1 MIEPQNSE
9 GTISREKLL
18 SDETFLHLFAIEDE
32 IQQTKEKQRLTELAD
47 KAKCKTQFNELYRK
61 WRKEYE
67 EYRRS
72 NDLGN
77 PKPKTT
83 NFSYPGLKTQLIC
96 EDYIA
101 DDYGIRYFN
110 GKFEEMLADEPIFP
124 LKLYVNVEKES
135 QKVTLVYK
143 THNEWKEITVA
154 RDVLCNTRK
163 MVNLGEYGVPV
174 NTGNAT
180 KLSQYFS
187 HLISRNS
194 DKLEPILCTDKL
206 GWIGEDFK
214 NFAPYTGKLELDK
227 DALSELSSTI
237 EPKGSYDVWLENMRE
252 HRAKRRAELNF
263 LLASSFA
270 SPLIKICNALPF
282 WTHLWGFTGVGK
294 TLCLMA
300 AASIWG
306 NPSTDANF
314 LTNFKATT
322 TSAEFRADMLN
333 SLPILL
339 DDTAQIARKN
349 ANDFSNLIYMLCSG
363 QGKSRGNVN
372 LNLSKQKNWTLSIVS
387 TGEQPITNSDTQG
400 GAMNR
405 VIEIRTGNGEIF
417 ANGAYEADLLKNNY
431 GHAGRVFIKAILDIG
446 VGVIKEDYEIICKRL
461 KEKMPKGLAKQI
473 QSYALIM
480 LADKIATEHV
490 FCDGNYIDEDEFI
503 TSIKTEEE
511 VDEATRAYEVLCNYV
526 IENIKK
532 FSEDERENWGKIEVV
547 SPENDFRVYLL
558 PKRFNDICNL
568 ICKLH
573 PTVMMEYLRAN
584 KLLIENGSKDRK
596 GWCVKKFGKLAVRTR
611 AFTIK
616 SENVDIDDVF
626 DAFDGEIPFVT

>member
-1 MIEPQNSE
+1 M
-9 GTISREKLL
+9 SREQLL
-18 SDETFLHLFAIEDE
+18 SDETFIQLFSIDDE

-61 WRKEYE
+61 WKKEYA
-67 EYRRS
+67 EYIKSQQSPQERVR
-72 NDLGN
+72 
-77 PKPKTT
+77 TT
-83 NFSYPGLKTQLIC
+83 KFSYKGLKDQLIC

-101 DDYGIRYFN
+101 DDNGIRYFN
-110 GKFEEMLADEPIFP
+110 GKFEEILADEPIFP
-124 LKLYVNVEKES
+124 YKLYVNVEKES

-143 THNEWKEITVA
+143 THNEWKEITVS

-187 HLISRNS
+187 HLISRNA

-206 GWIGEDFK
+206 GWVGDDFK

-227 DALSELSSTI
+227 DALSELSTAI
-237 EPKGSYDVWLENMRE
+237 EPKGSYDVWLSNMKKY
-252 HRAKRRAELNF
+252 RALNRPELNF

-294 TLCLMA
+294 TLCLMS

-372 LNLSKQKNWTLSIVS
+372 LNLNKQKNWTLSIIS

-417 ANGAYEADLLKNNY
+417 ENGAYEADLLKNNY
-431 GHAGRVFIKAILDIG
+431 GHAGRKFVEAIIDIG
-446 VGVIKEDYEIICKRL
+446 AGIIKEDYEIICKRL
-461 KEKMPKGLAKQI
+461 KDKMPKGLAKQI

-490 FCDGNYIDEDEFI
+490 FCDGKYIDEDEFI
-503 TSIKTEEE
+503 HSIKTEEE
-511 VDEATRAYEVLCNYV
+511 VDEATRAYEVLCNT
-526 IENIKK
+526 IMENIRK
-532 FSEDERENWGKIEVV
+532 FGDDDRENWGKIEVV
-547 SPENDFRVYLL
+547 SPENDFRVYLF

-573 PTVMMEYLRAN
+573 PTVMIEYLRAN
-584 KLLIENGSKDRK
+584 KLLIENGTKDKK
-596 GWCVKKFGKLAVRTR
+596 GWCTKRIGKLVIRTR
-611 AFTIK
+611 AFVIK
-616 SENVDIDDVF
+616 SEKIDVDDVLE
-626 DAFDGEIPFVT
+626 DFDGDIPFVV